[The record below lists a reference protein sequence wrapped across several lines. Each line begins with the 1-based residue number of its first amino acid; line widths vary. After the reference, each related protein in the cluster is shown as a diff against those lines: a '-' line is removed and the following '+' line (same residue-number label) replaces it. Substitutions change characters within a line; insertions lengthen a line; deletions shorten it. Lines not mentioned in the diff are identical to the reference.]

1 MHELRPY
8 LSMLRPYRGRLI
20 LGGALML
27 LTAASGIGLLAL
39 SGWFITATAVTG
51 ALLAAGV
58 AARLDIYVPGGGI
71 RTFAVTRTVARYFER
86 VFNHDVVLRLL
97 RDLRGRTFSRL
108 ARLSPSALGTL
119 RSGELL
125 NRLTTDIDRLDGLY
139 LRGLAPPVV
148 AGLAIL
154 ITGGLLAI
162 GSAGVALTAGLILG
176 VAGGLVGLRAWFRGQ
191 ALTRRLATA
200 NADLRAYLVDHL
212 RGLTEM
218 KAFGSVRHHR
228 AHLEGL
234 DHEERTG
241 ESRLAV
247 EIATG
252 EALIHGVVQ
261 LVAVGVLLVAL
272 SLFAADRIS
281 GAVAVMMPLA
291 VLALLEPLGVL
302 PGAGLHLARARASA
316 QRLDTGALE
325 ATTAGAG
332 AGAGS
337 SAEAGSGAGAGA
349 GAGARAGAHGQS
361 IEGSTNRASAIQFEA
376 VTLRRGAGAKVLDA
390 MSLAVSPGEHIGV
403 IGPSGCG
410 KSSLAS
416 LIAGWLLP
424 DAGQVLVDERPVQTL
439 EPASHLARLGYLT
452 QQTDLFSGTIAG
464 NLRVADP
471 NADDARLWTLLEDL
485 ALGEF
490 VAGCPDGIDT
500 WIGESGLELSGGQ
513 ARRLALGRVM
523 LRDAGIVVLDEPL
536 SGLDVV
542 TAARVSRAIEHWLAG
557 RTAVILGHEQ
567 AAIPS
572 VDRTVQ
578 LRTGR
583 LWSV

>member
-1 MHELRPY
+1 MNELRPY
-8 LSMLRPYRGRLI
+8 LSMLRPYRGRLL

-108 ARLSPSALGTL
+108 ACLSPGALGRL

-162 GSAGVALTAGLILG
+162 GSVPIASAAGLTLAA
-176 VAGGLVGLRAWFRGQ
+176 VGGAIGLRAWFMGQ

-200 NADLRAYLVDHL
+200 NANLRAQLVDHL

-218 KAFGSVRHHR
+218 KAFGSVDHHR
-228 AHLEGL
+228 ERLEKL
-234 DHEERTG
+234 DHEERAG
-241 ESRLAV
+241 ENRLAT
-247 EIATG
+247 EMATG
-252 EALIHGVVQ
+252 EAVLHGTLQ
-261 LVAVGVLLVAL
+261 LVAVGVLFGAL
-272 SLFAADRIS
+272 SLFTAGQIS

-291 VLALLEPLGVL
+291 VLALLEPLAVL
-302 PGAGLHLARARASA
+302 PGSGLQLARARASA
-316 QRLDTGALE
+316 QRLDTGELE
-325 ATTAGAG
+325 ATSTLHTTPAGDGSEDDDQSGGDAL
-332 AGAGS
+332 S
-337 SAEAGSGAGAGA
+337 SAPEI
-349 GAGARAGAHGQS
+349 R
-361 IEGSTNRASAIQFEA
+361 FEA
-376 VTLRRGAGAKVLDA
+376 VTLRRGAGAKVLDELNLTVGA
-390 MSLAVSPGEHIGV
+390 GEQVGIIGA
-403 IGPSGCG
+403 SGCG
-410 KSSLAS
+410 KSSLAT
-416 LIAGWLLP
+416 LVAGWLTP
-424 DAGQVLVDERPVQTL
+424 DAGQVLVGGRPVEKLDPT
-439 EPASHLARLGYLT
+439 AHLARLGYLT

-464 NLRVADP
+464 NLRIACPD
-471 NADDARLWTLLEDL
+471 ATDARLWALLEAL
-485 ALGEF
+485 ALDEF
-490 VAGCPDGIDT
+490 AAACPEGIDT

-523 LRDAGIVVLDEPL
+523 LHDASVVVLDEPL
-536 SGLDVV
+536 SGLDDV
-542 TAARVSRAIEHWLAG
+542 TAAKVSHSIEQWLAG
-557 RTAVILGHEQ
+557 RTAIILGHEQ
-567 AAIPS
+567 PAIPS
-572 VDRTVQ
+572 IHRILQ
-578 LRTGR
+578 MRTGR
-583 LWSV
+583 LSAI